1 MRLPRFLSKA
11 RPKLTF
17 SLVAADASKYTGDIA
32 YVPVADPR
40 LYWQLAMTQI
50 SAGDTAVTLSGGSET
65 ASGTTSGPRQ
75 AIVDTGSTLISA
87 SAEDVAAFWGAVP
100 NATYD
105 AYGKY
110 WTYPCASEVHAS
122 FTFAGRE
129 DMPLYINETDLNFG
143 RVTAFSNRC
152 VGAIVEAD
160 TAGLW
165 VLGLTFLKNYYTV
178 NLSASSVLCIRMLIA
193 YITLLDASGI

>member
-1 MRLPRFLSKA
+1 M
-11 RPKLTF
+11 
-17 SLVAADASKYTGDIA
+17 
-32 YVPVADPR
+32 
-40 LYWQLAMTQI
+40 
-50 SAGDTAVTLSGGSET
+50 
-65 ASGTTSGPRQ
+65 
-75 AIVDTGSTLISA
+75 
-87 SAEDVAAFWGAVP
+87 AAFWGAVP
-100 NATYD
+100 DATYD

-110 WTYPCASEVHAS
+110 WTYPCASEVRAS

-178 NLSASSVLCIRMLIA
+178 SRGTRGLESSHADCNLFSA
-193 YITLLDASGI
+193 LLGASGVRSGEFSE